1 VTSTPSTIKSAQVEA
16 TASDRDRIASF
27 ISDLPVAAAL
37 FDADLRYLAASP
49 AWLAGFDLSVETVF
63 GLRHQDLDPDN
74 GAVLTALQQSALGG
88 EAAEGCASAAAAD
101 GACPERILRVSPWH
115 GPDGSV
121 IGVVAIARD
130 AWLAAANE
138 SAPESVDALTGLPG
152 RDAFIGQVRAA
163 LVAAEGARR
172 GAAVF
177 VVNLDNFRGING
189 LYGVRA
195 GDNVLRTIGK
205 RVRAGVRSRLLS
217 SRLPRSEGDYV
228 ARLGADE
235 FGILIGNPTPSAAA
249 AESFAQRI
257 LKLIEEPIVVGD
269 HRIRLTAS
277 VGFLITGAPH
287 ASEDEV
293 LRDLHAALHDAKSR
307 GPNNVQAWR
316 PALTRT
322 TGHRFT
328 LLDQLRRALED
339 GEFAVHY
346 QPILRLG
353 DRRIVGAEALLRW
366 NHPSDGLVSPAAFLP
381 ILEDSSLIVPVGCWV
396 IREVVRQMRI
406 WQMLYGRDIVEWVS
420 INVSP
425 RQFNDP
431 GLLLSTLTEIER
443 SGFSLDRLK
452 IEITES
458 AAMRNPNMTR
468 SVLDELRELGVRV
481 AIDDFGTG
489 YSALGALR
497 HYAVDTIK
505 IDSGFTS
512 RLETDDGSELVM
524 ALLRIAQA
532 YGAEVVA
539 EGIETAAQR
548 DILEARGCGFGQGFL
563 FAKPM
568 DGSFFGAY
576 ALTHLVQNG
585 GAH

>member
-1 VTSTPSTIKSAQVEA
+1 MTEA
-16 TASDRDRIASF
+16 IASTADHVASF
-27 ISDLPVAAAL
+27 VSDLPVALAL
-37 FDADLRYLAASP
+37 FDTEHRYLAASP
-49 AWLAGFDLSVETVF
+49 AWCIAFGINAEGLT
-63 GLRHQDLDPDN
+63 GLRHADVDPVGAPILADLHDC
-74 GAVLTALQQSALGG
+74 ALGG
-88 EAAEGCASAAAAD
+88 DAAERCTEVKHANGFCQ
-101 GACPERILRVSPWH
+101 ERVLRAKPWY
-115 GPDGSV
+115 GPDGAILGVIASV
-121 IGVVAIARD
+121 QGGLPR
-130 AWLAAANE
+130 AANE
-138 SAPESVDALTGLPG
+138 STPDAVDPLTGLPA
-152 RDAFIGQVRAA
+152 RDAFIARICAA
-163 LVAAEGARR
+163 LAASEGARR
-172 GAAVF
+172 GAAMF

-189 LYGVRA
+189 LYGVRV
-195 GDNVLRTIGK
+195 GDDVLKTIGK
-205 RVRAGVRSRLLS
+205 RIRAGMRSRLLS
-217 SRLPRSEGDYV
+217 GRTPAPEGDYI

-235 FGILIGNPTPSAAA
+235 FGIIIANPTPSAAA
-249 AESFAQRI
+249 AEAFARRI
-257 LKLIEEPIVVGD
+257 LKLIEEPISIGTQ
-269 HRIRLTAS
+269 RIRLTAS

-287 ASEDEV
+287 GSEDEV
-293 LRDLHAALHDAKSR
+293 LRDLHAALHEAKLR

-316 PALTRT
+316 PAFTRT
-322 TGHRFT
+322 SGHRFV
-328 LLDQLRRALED
+328 LLDQLRRALDD
-339 GEFAVHY
+339 GEFAIHY

-366 NHPSDGLVSPAAFLP
+366 NHPSDGLVSPNAFLP

-431 GLLLSTLTEIER
+431 GLLLATLTEIQA
-443 SGFSLDRLK
+443 SGFALDRLK

-458 AAMRNPNMTR
+458 AAMRNPDMTR

-512 RLETDDGSELVM
+512 RLETEDGGELVM

-548 DILEARGCGFGQGFL
+548 DILEARGCAFGQGFL

-576 ALTHLVQNG
+576 ALTHLVQR
-585 GAH
+585 GAGS

>member
-1 VTSTPSTIKSAQVEA
+1 M
-16 TASDRDRIASF
+16 TASAELEAVASDTDRIASF
-27 ISDLPVAAAL
+27 VANLPIATAL
-37 FDADLRYLAASP
+37 FDRDLRYIAA
-49 AWLAGFDLSVETVF
+49 
-63 GLRHQDLDPDN
+63 N
-74 GAVLTALQQSALGG
+74 
-88 EAAEGCASAAAAD
+88 
-101 GACPERILRVSPWH
+101 
-115 GPDGSV
+115 
-121 IGVVAIARD
+121 D
-130 AWLAAANE
+130 AWLAAFELSEMPAELRHPQIGIVGAAALEDLQRRTLAGETVEFSGAAN
-138 SAPESVDALTGLPG
+138 SASGSSRERVLRANPWRYGPDDEILGIVATVQDGAPVPANDAQPESLDALTGLPG
-152 RDAFIGQVRAA
+152 RDAFISQIRAA
-163 LVAAEGARR
+163 LAASEGARR
-172 GAAVF
+172 GAAIF

-189 LYGVRA
+189 LYGIRA
-195 GDNVLRTIGK
+195 GDHVLKTVAK
-205 RVRAGVRSRLLS
+205 RIRAGVRSRLLS
-217 SRLPRSEGDYV
+217 GRASRSEGDYV

-235 FGILIGNPTPSAAA
+235 FGILIGDPAPSASA
-249 AESFAQRI
+249 AEAFARRI
-257 LKLIEEPIVVGD
+257 LRLVEEPIIAGD

-287 ASEDEV
+287 KSEDEV
-293 LRDLHAALHDAKSR
+293 LRDLHASLQDAKSR

-322 TGHRFT
+322 TGHGFV
-328 LLDQLRRALED
+328 LLDQLRRALDE
-339 GEFAVHY
+339 GEFAIHY

-353 DRRIVGAEALLRW
+353 DRRVVGAEALLRW
-366 NHPSDGLVSPAAFLP
+366 NHPSNGLMSPAAFLP
-381 ILEDSSLIVPVGCWV
+381 ILEDSNLIVPVGCWV

-406 WQMLYGRDIVEWVS
+406 WQMLYGCDIVEWVS
-420 INVSP
+420 VNVSP

-431 GLLLSTLTEIER
+431 GLLLATLTEIER

-458 AAMRNPNMTR
+458 AAMRNPEMTR

-505 IDSGFTS
+505 IDRGFTS
-512 RLETDDGSELVM
+512 RLETDDGGELVM

-532 YGAEVVA
+532 YGADVVA
-539 EGIETAAQR
+539 EGIETVAQR

-585 GAH
+585 EAH